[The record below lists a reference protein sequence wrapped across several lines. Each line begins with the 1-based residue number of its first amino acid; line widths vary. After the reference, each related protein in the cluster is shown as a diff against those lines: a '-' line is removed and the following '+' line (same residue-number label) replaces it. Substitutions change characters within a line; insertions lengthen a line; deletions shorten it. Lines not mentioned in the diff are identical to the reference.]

1 MANHRDINKE
11 DLATNCADAI
21 LAVEELYRCERVF
34 ILQPQRVVLDEQ
46 YRRLRSEYRRL
57 VSLLSGN
64 RQQTERAR
72 IDDLLNEQL
81 CLIAEFRAGLDA
93 AGEIHDYSNYR
104 ANY

>member
-1 MANHRDINKE
+1 MANHRGISKE

-46 YRRLRSEYRRL
+46 YGRLRSEYRRL

-64 RQQTERAR
+64 RQETERAR

-81 CLIAEFRAGLDA
+81 GSVAEFRAGIDA
-93 AGEIHDYSNYR
+93 AGQIHDYSNY
-104 ANY
+104 